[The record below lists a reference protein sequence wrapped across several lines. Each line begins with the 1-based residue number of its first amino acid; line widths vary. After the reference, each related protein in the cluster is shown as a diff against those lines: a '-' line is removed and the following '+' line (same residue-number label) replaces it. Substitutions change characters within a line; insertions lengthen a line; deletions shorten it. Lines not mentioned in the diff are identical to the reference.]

1 MKKFGSIQRK
11 RKIAFKKDQGFDC
24 KCPVC
29 LGQAPAQEKTL
40 KKLIEQH
47 NKLNPK
53 PLNWKRE
60 AGLWSRIVDLTMEL
74 NIGDPLQKI
83 SALNSLLG
91 FAHVARDRVLV
102 KKSIDMLKQLT
113 EEYKFE
119 AAQKCF
125 EKIKKDLAS
134 WAGEFSLNNA
144 PRKEEIDFFLV
155 ENKIDEL
162 KKFSI

>member
-1 MKKFGSIQRK
+1 MSRSFGPS
-11 RKIAFKKDQGFDC
+11 FWSGE
-24 KCPVC
+24 P
-29 LGQAPAQEKTL
+29 L
-40 KKLIEQH
+40 KKLIEVH
-47 NKLNPK
+47 KKLNP
-53 PLNWKRE
+53 LRSDWKRE

-83 SALNSLLG
+83 SALNSLVG

-102 KKSIDMLKQLT
+102 KKSMDMLKQLT

-155 ENKIDEL
+155 ANKVDEL